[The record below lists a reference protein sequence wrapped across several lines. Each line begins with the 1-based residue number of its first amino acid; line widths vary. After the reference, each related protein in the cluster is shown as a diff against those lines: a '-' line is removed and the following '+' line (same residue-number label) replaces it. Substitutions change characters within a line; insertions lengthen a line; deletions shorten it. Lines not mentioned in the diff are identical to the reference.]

1 MAIFTPPFELTPR
14 NYRDGYYEYRRLIRL
29 FPSRI
34 ALITRVFNQFIYEV
48 FNVFPVAGSVVSS
61 KGVKLGSGPRVVGS
75 VSGPLGG
82 FLPITTST
90 WTYLPPDPP
99 EAAVPATPAVEPPF
113 VDTRQ
118 LENADTWLPAL
129 PQTVALPYVYTP
141 EQAEFMAKRT
151 YEDLKALENS
161 RLITV
166 PWRYPLVMGQL
177 IRLQQTGYEDYIG
190 RVKSIEVNQTGKQ
203 QTRTVLLVEAKPLPD
218 QEVINL

>member
-1 MAIFTPPFELTPR
+1 
-14 NYRDGYYEYRRLIRL
+14 
-29 FPSRI
+29 
-34 ALITRVFNQFIYEV
+34 
-48 FNVFPVAGSVVSS
+48 
-61 KGVKLGSGPRVVGS
+61 
-75 VSGPLGG
+75 
-82 FLPITTST
+82 
-90 WTYLPPDPP
+90 
-99 EAAVPATPAVEPPF
+99 
-113 VDTRQ
+113 
-118 LENADTWLPAL
+118 
-129 PQTVALPYVYTP
+129 VYTP